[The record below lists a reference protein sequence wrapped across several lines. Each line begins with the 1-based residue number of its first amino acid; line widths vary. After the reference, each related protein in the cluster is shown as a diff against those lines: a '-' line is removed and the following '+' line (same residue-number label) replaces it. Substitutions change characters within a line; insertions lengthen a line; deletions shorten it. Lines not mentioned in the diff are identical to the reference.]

1 MRFRSMAQ
9 RHRDRIHNRQV
20 RNRKHGWHRWYAWRP
35 VWMGTLYTYV
45 WLEWIE
51 RHLPTSTAFG
61 ARDTEYRPAQPKTL
75 EFP

>member
-9 RHRDRIHNRQV
+9 RRRDRIHNRQV
-20 RNRKHGWHRWYAWRP
+20 RNRERGWHRWYAWRP
-35 VWMGTLYTYV
+35 VWMSTLYTYV

-51 RHLPTSTAFG
+51 RRKSSAYGKTT
-61 ARDTEYRPAQPKTL
+61 DYRPAQPKTL